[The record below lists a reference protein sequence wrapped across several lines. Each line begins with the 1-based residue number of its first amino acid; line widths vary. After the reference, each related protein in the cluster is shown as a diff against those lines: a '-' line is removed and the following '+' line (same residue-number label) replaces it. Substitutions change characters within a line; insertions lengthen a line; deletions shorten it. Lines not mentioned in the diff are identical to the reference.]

1 MPPTVTIRDVARY
14 AGVGVG
20 TVSRVLNGS
29 PSVSQG
35 TRRRVQAVIEE
46 LNFQPSPIAR
56 RLSLGKTLNVA
67 VIVPFFTEPVFVE
80 RLRGIEHALAESEY
94 DLVLFNVESVSR
106 RDDCFRNV
114 ARRERI
120 DGLLITSLAPWDED
134 AHRWLEA
141 QVPTVL
147 IDARHPA
154 LNRLVVDDVE
164 GGRVATDHLLQ
175 LGHRK
180 IGFVSDYLEDPFG
193 FVSSLDRFEGYY
205 MALEAADVPFRP
217 EYHRQGIHS
226 REQAKR
232 LAIQLLTLPDRPT
245 AIFAASDT
253 QAMGVLAAARELGFR
268 VPEDLSVIGY
278 DDIDAADFLNL
289 TTMRQ
294 PSFELGVEGVRLLLE
309 AIEQPGKEPEEILFS
324 TELIVR
330 QTTAATLTISNGR
343 RGLQ

>member
-1 MPPTVTIRDVARY
+1 MPPTVTIRDVARR

-20 TVSRVLNGS
+20 TVSRVLNSS
-29 PSVSQG
+29 PSVSKG
-35 TRRRVQAVIEE
+35 TRRRVLAAIEE

-67 VIVPFFTEPVFVE
+67 VIVPFFTRPVFVE
-80 RLRGIEHALAESEY
+80 RLRGIEQALAQSEY
-94 DLVLFNVESVSR
+94 DLVLFNVESVGR

-120 DGLLITSLAPWDED
+120 DGLLIMSLAPWDED
-134 AHRWLEA
+134 AARWLEA

-147 IDARHPA
+147 VDARHPA
-154 LNRLVVDDVE
+154 LNRLVIDDVE
-164 GGRVATDHLLQ
+164 GGRIATDHLLQ

-205 MALEAADVPFRP
+205 MALEAAAVSFRP
-217 EYHRQGIHS
+217 EYHRQGVHG

-232 LAIQLLTLPDRPT
+232 LAIELLTLPDRPT

-253 QAMGVLAAARELGFR
+253 QAMGVLAAARELGLR

-278 DDIDAADFLNL
+278 DDIEAAEYLRL

-294 PSFELGVEGVRLLLE
+294 PSFEIGVEGARLLLE
-309 AIEQPGKEPEEILFS
+309 AIEQPAEQPEEILFS

-330 QTTAATLTISNGR
+330 ETTAAPKTISNGHR
-343 RGLQ
+343 SL